1 MPELGTLAR
10 VPLFLTYD
18 NGYAPIHWNLVR
30 QEEGDNLPS
39 LEELEE
45 GGEPPPLEDGPPEDL
60 RPPVHKLYAHHST
73 GVPRS

>member
-10 VPLFLTYD
+10 AFLVLFYD
-18 NGYAPIHWNLVR
+18 NGYALIHWNSVR

-39 LEELEE
+39 LEDLEE

-60 RPPVHKLYAHHST
+60 RPPVHKLYAHNSA
-73 GVPRS
+73 GAPRS